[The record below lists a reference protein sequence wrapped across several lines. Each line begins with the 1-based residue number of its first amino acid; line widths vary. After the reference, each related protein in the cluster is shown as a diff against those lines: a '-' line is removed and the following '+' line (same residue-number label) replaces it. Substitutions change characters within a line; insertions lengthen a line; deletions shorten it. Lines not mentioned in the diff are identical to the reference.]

1 MKSHVIKA
9 KEQILSYGLDGSQIK
24 LLDQISQKN
33 SITHININA
42 TDSNQSIGYLC
53 GFKGFLRAEKQ
64 GEILVGKQC
73 LILSGIQRKNIQHIL
88 DEIKSSGLNIPL
100 KAMVTPT
107 NQSWILSDL
116 ISELEREHEYMTN
129 RKAQK

>member
-9 KEQILSYGLDGSQIK
+9 TEQILSYGLDESQIK

-53 GFKGFLRAEKQ
+53 GFKGFLSAEKQ
-64 GEILVGKQC
+64 AEIMK
-73 LILSGIQRKNIQHIL
+73 I
-88 DEIKSSGLNIPL
+88 
-100 KAMVTPT
+100 
-107 NQSWILSDL
+107 
-116 ISELEREHEYMTN
+116 
-129 RKAQK
+129 

>member
-1 MKSHVIKA
+1 MRIQA
-9 KEQILSYGLDGSQIK
+9 
-24 LLDQISQKN
+24 
-33 SITHININA
+33 
-42 TDSNQSIGYLC
+42 
-53 GFKGFLRAEKQ
+53 
-64 GEILVGKQC
+64 EILVGKQC

-116 ISELEREHEYMTN
+116 ISELEKEHEYMTN